1 MSRQWLRPPAR
12 APGSGSCYPLL
23 GKERQVR
30 HGTQKESTGIRG
42 SSQAPLR
49 PYQARVVDPLSQK
62 MVSLGTFKTVAEADR
77 AVALAQADQ
86 SRGAWV
92 DPRPGR
98 ITLRDYVAKWL
109 SERTLRPRTRQ
120 LYEGLLNNHVLPVLG
135 DLEMAKITPSVV
147 RTWHAKLSQGNA
159 PGQVAKCYRL
169 LRTVFTT
176 AVEDELLVRNPC
188 TIKGASVER
197 SPERPTATTG
207 EIKALADAMPPE
219 LRLLVQLGAFT
230 GLRPGELLALRRR
243 HVDLLRMT
251 VTVSEQVQ
259 ELADGTQD
267 FGPPKTDAG
276 YRTVTIPS
284 TLLPDLEHHL
294 ANFAQSGATGFLFA
308 GQDGLPVRRMRLRRA
323 WWKARKSIGRED
335 LTLHDLRHS
344 GMTLAART
352 RGVTTRDLMVRMG
365 HSSAQA
371 ALRYQ
376 HTSGERD
383 AAIAKSL
390 DEEIRNA
397 TPPEVAEVVE
407 LRPGGERLTHRGGF
421 LDGVIP
427 RSPRVIPV
435 PL

>member
-1 MSRQWLRPPAR
+1 M
-12 APGSGSCYPLL
+12 
-23 GKERQVR
+23 
-30 HGTQKESTGIRG
+30 T
-42 SSQAPLR
+42 
-49 PYQARVVDPLSQK
+49 
-62 MVSLGTFKTVAEADR
+62 
-77 AVALAQADQ
+77 
-86 SRGAWV
+86 
-92 DPRPGR
+92 
-98 ITLRDYVAKWL
+98 KWL
-109 SERTLRPRTRQ
+109 GERTLRPRTRQ
-120 LYEGLLNNHVLPVLG
+120 LYEGLLKNHVLPVLG
-135 DLEMAKITPSVV
+135 DLEMVKITPSVV
-147 RTWHAKLSQGNA
+147 RTWHAKLSQAEA
-159 PGQVAKCYRL
+159 PGQVTTAKCYRL

-176 AVEDELLVRNPC
+176 AAEDELLVRNPG

-197 SPERPTATTG
+197 SPEGPTATTG
-207 EIKALADAMPPE
+207 EIKALADAMPAE

-230 GLRPGELLALRRR
+230 GLRLGELLALRRR
-243 HVDLLRMT
+243 HIDLLRMT

-276 YRTVTIPS
+276 YRTVAIPS
-284 TLLPDLEHHL
+284 KLLPDLEHHL

-352 RGVTTRDLMVRMG
+352 PGVTTRDLMGRMG

-376 HTSGERD
+376 HTSRERD

-390 DEEIRNA
+390 DEEIINA
-397 TPPEVAEVVE
+397 TPPEVAEVIE
-407 LRPGGERLTHRGGF
+407 LRPAE
-421 LDGVIP
+421 
-427 RSPRVIPV
+427 SA
-435 PL
+435 

>member
-1 MSRQWLRPPAR
+1 MARRKSRRASGAVRKLR
-12 APGSGSCYPLL
+12 SG
-23 GKERQVR
+23 R
-30 HGTQKESTGIRG
+30 
-42 SSQAPLR
+42 
-49 PYQARVVDPLSQK
+49 YQARVVDPLSQK

-92 DPRPGR
+92 DPRLGR
-98 ITLRDYVAKWL
+98 VTLRAYVTKWL

-120 LYEGLLNNHVLPVLG
+120 LYEGLLKNHVLPVLG
-135 DLEMAKITPSVV
+135 DMEMAKITPSVV
-147 RTWHAKLSQGNA
+147 RTWHAKLTQAES
-159 PGQVAKCYRL
+159 PGQVTIAKSYRL
-169 LRTVFTT
+169 LRSVFAT

-197 SPERPTATTG
+197 SPERPIATAG
-207 EIKALADAMPPE
+207 EVKALADAMPLE

-230 GLRPGELLALRRR
+230 GLRLGELLALRRK
-243 HVDLLRMT
+243 HVDLLRRT
-251 VTVSEQVQ
+251 VTVTEQVQ

-284 TLLPDLEHHL
+284 TLLPVLEHHL
-294 ANFAQSGATGFLFA
+294 ANFAQAGATGFLFA
-308 GQDGLPVRRMRLRRA
+308 GPDGQPVRRMRLRRA
-323 WWKARKSIGRED
+323 WWKARKAIGRED

-352 RGVTTRDLMVRMG
+352 PGVTTRDLMGRMG

-376 HTSGERD
+376 HTSRERD

-390 DEEIRNA
+390 DEEIINA
-397 TPPEVAEVVE
+397 TPPERAEVVE
-407 LRPGGERLTHRGGF
+407 LRPAE
-421 LDGVIP
+421 
-427 RSPRVIPV
+427 SA
-435 PL
+435 